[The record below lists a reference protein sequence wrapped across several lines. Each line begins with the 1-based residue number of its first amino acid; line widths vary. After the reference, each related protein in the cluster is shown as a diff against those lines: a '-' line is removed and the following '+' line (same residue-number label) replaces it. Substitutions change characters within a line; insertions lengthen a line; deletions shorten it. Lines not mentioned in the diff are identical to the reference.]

1 MLQLFMKMSNMILL
15 VALAS
20 VVMAVDE
27 SNDSQGSSTEPHVI
41 GENNESTRMII
52 WALLIVILSVVI
64 WLLVRRRNQ
73 PDEGDEEEKRKNR
86 DQKMQEIGE

>member
-1 MLQLFMKMSNMILL
+1 MKMSNMILL

-20 VVMAVDE
+20 VALAVDE
-27 SNDSQGSSTEPHVI
+27 NNGSTEPHVI

-64 WLLVRRRNQ
+64 WLLVRRRNE
-73 PDEGDEEEKRKNR
+73 PDEGDTEERLKTR

>member
-1 MLQLFMKMSNMILL
+1 MKMSNMILL

-20 VVMAVDE
+20 VALAVDE
-27 SNDSQGSSTEPHVI
+27 NNDSSTEPHVI

-64 WLLVRRRNQ
+64 WLLVRRRNE
-73 PDEGDEEEKRKNR
+73 PDEGDTEERLKTR